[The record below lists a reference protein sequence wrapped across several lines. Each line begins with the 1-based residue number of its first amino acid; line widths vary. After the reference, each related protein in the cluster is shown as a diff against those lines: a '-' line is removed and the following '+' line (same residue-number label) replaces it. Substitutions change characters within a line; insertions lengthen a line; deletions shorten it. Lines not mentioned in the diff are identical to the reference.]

1 MQIGFA
7 DGVDV
12 MSEKKRKVVLNSPS
26 ALFFPSVIQ
35 RPRASESPK
44 KHVEIDSRFQ
54 PESF

>member
-26 ALFFPSVIQ
+26 ALFFPSVIDLHQ
-35 RPRASESPK
+35 QMNTNSL
-44 KHVEIDSRFQ
+44 ILT
-54 PESF
+54 